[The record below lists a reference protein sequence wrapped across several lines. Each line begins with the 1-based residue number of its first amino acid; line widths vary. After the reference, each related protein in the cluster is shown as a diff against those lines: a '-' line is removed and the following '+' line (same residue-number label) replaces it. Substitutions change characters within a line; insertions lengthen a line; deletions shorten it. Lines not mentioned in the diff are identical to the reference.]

1 MWYNQLRSRSPVG
14 PPDGEAGE
22 AGRKKAVLLRKGRWV
37 VFKINYFKKIMKESL
52 SSNQSHEKPAE
63 QEKKSIFKRMRNL
76 KNAVVLTSLLAFA
89 APAAT
94 LAAEKTDLPKEGTK
108 ITDIEKSKESTK
120 KNILKIVDRI
130 RVKGQEGKI
139 ESTPVRKWVSS
150 EGETLVVAFGP
161 DGKPLWFLDEGKG
174 SEVLFLDKDVD
185 GDIDRILFNRQKA
198 EGPTRMRAK
207 SAFNYLKILLPMKE
221 LSSDA
226 RTTADLMPENV
237 KVFEFSEE
245 NGESLVSCVDF
256 QTGKSEELIG
266 EKARELTSR
275 TQRLF
280 EDKVAQHSQ
289 EIAR

>member
-1 MWYNQLRSRSPVG
+1 
-14 PPDGEAGE
+14 
-22 AGRKKAVLLRKGRWV
+22 
-37 VFKINYFKKIMKESL
+37 MKEFL

-63 QEKKSIFKRMRNL
+63 QKEKKSIFERMRNL

-120 KNILKIVDRI
+120 ENILKIIDKI
-130 RVKGQEGKI
+130 KIKGQEGKI
-139 ESTPVRKWVSS
+139 ESIPVRKWVSP

-161 DGKPLWFLDEGKG
+161 DGKPLWLLDEGKG

-185 GDIDRILFNRQKA
+185 GDVDRILLNHQKA
-198 EGPTRMRAK
+198 ESPVRAKAK
-207 SAFNYLKILLPMKE
+207 SAFNYLKILLPME
-221 LSSDA
+221 ILSSDA

-237 KVFEFSEE
+237 KVFEFGEE

-266 EKARELTSR
+266 EEAKELTSK
-275 TQRLF
+275 TQKLF
-280 EDKVAQHSQ
+280 EDKVAQNSQ